1 MDLRE
6 LEKTS
11 IWQLYEEAKLY
22 ANLMGIYTDTDKNFR
37 MYNGNQMQGLRV
49 KGIEPVQLN
58 FIHTI
63 VKFKVSS
70 ILQNLWGIN
79 YSSENFDN
87 NEFRQTADKTCELL
101 NKKANKFWEKAK
113 LDYKIRKIATNA
125 AVNGECPIYI
135 NWNANTNLPEVE
147 VLSKNDIYFGDE
159 NDSEIQSQPYILIK
173 QRKPVITAREM
184 AKDLGVPDDKLQYI
198 VGDKQVYEEAGE
210 DAKYEKDDMVTII
223 TKLYKK
229 KGKIYYSK
237 ATRHI
242 DLLKDIDSGL
252 SMYPIAHMVWEE
264 KEGSS
269 RGVGEVEPLISC
281 QIEVN
286 KTLTRRLLVSKNIAY
301 PQKVA
306 NVSKIENPDAID
318 TVGGTIR
325 VTDDKSIEDVRK
337 IFSITQPMP
346 MSSDVEKL
354 QQELID
360 MSRQLANASDAATGD
375 IDPESASGR
384 AILAV
389 QQASNAPLTEQRDAL
404 KSMLEDI
411 ALIWYEM
418 IVAYNQKG
426 ISLEQEVL
434 DARTGEKTVQL
445 VKVPASVL
453 KELIVSVKIDIT
465 PKTAFDKYA
474 QELTL
479 ENLLKGGWF
488 SPQLIGQLEIYIEAL
503 PDDATMPKEIVK
515 EIIKKEKEKQ
525 QRIAQMQA
533 EAQMMMQRANTF
545 LNQDVDAQAQQVVD
559 TMQPAQQGYQY

>member
-1 MDLRE
+1 
-6 LEKTS
+6 
-11 IWQLYEEAKLY
+11 
-22 ANLMGIYTDTDKNFR
+22 
-37 MYNGNQMQGLRV
+37 
-49 KGIEPVQLN
+49 
-58 FIHTI
+58 
-63 VKFKVSS
+63 
-70 ILQNLWGIN
+70 
-79 YSSENFDN
+79 
-87 NEFRQTADKTCELL
+87 
-101 NKKANKFWEKAK
+101 
-113 LDYKIRKIATNA
+113 
-125 AVNGECPIYI
+125 
-135 NWNANTNLPEVE
+135 
-147 VLSKNDIYFGDE
+147 
-159 NDSEIQSQPYILIK
+159 
-173 QRKPVITAREM
+173 
-184 AKDLGVPDDKLQYI
+184 
-198 VGDKQVYEEAGE
+198 
-210 DAKYEKDDMVTII
+210 MVTII

-229 KGKIYYSK
+229 KGRIYYSK
-237 ATRHI
+237 ATRNV

-389 QQASNAPLTEQRDAL
+389 QQAQNAPLTEQKDSL

-434 DARTGEKTVQL
+434 DGRTGEKTVQL

-465 PKTAFDKYA
+465 PKTAFDKLA

-503 PDDATMPKEIVK
+503 PDDASMPKQIVK

-533 EAQMMMQRANTF
+533 QAQMMMQRANTF

-559 TMQPAQQGYQY
+559 AIQPVQQSYQH